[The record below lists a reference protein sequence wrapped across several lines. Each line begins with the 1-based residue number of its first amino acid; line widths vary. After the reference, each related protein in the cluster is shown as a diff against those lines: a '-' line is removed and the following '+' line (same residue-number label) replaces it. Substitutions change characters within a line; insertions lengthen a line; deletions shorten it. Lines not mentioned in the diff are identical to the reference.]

1 MSKVS
6 TKAPKERIIRST
18 REKICHEIVFIIFV
32 LYAITLLYP
41 FFFLLINS
49 FKVDVWEMRNNP
61 LGFPKTFGFSSY
73 SVAWVK
79 MNIAEMF
86 FNTITLAVGQTL
98 VSMALTCMAA
108 YVLAK
113 YPFKGNKFIYTFVIV
128 CSVVPTFGA
137 EAALFNLMTNVFH
150 LRNSYVGMLCLCG
163 AFGGPFL
170 YLHSFFKGIPWSF
183 AESAMIDGASD
194 YRIFLQIMLPL
205 AKNGVLVFTIMKF
218 MGYWN
223 EYWQAFL
230 YYGQHPTLAVGLQ
243 LLSGLAGQGG
253 LPYSV
258 FFAGTILCIIPVL
271 IFYAIFSDKLMSN
284 LNAGGIKG

>member
-1 MSKVS
+1 
-6 TKAPKERIIRST
+6 
-18 REKICHEIVFIIFV
+18 
-32 LYAITLLYP
+32 
-41 FFFLLINS
+41 
-49 FKVDVWEMRNNP
+49 
-61 LGFPKTFGFSSY
+61 
-73 SVAWVK
+73 
-79 MNIAEMF
+79 
-86 FNTITLAVGQTL
+86 
-98 VSMALTCMAA
+98 
-108 YVLAK
+108 
-113 YPFKGNKFIYTFVIV
+113 
-128 CSVVPTFGA
+128 
-137 EAALFNLMTNVFH
+137 TNVFH

>member
-1 MSKVS
+1 MSKVL
-6 TKAPKERIIRST
+6 TKKPKERIIRST
-18 REKICHEIVFIIFV
+18 REKICHEIVFVIFV
-32 LYAITLLYP
+32 IYAITLLYP

-49 FKVDVWEMRNNP
+49 FKIDVWEMRNNP
-61 LGFPKTFGFSSY
+61 LGFPKKFGFEAY

-79 MNIAEMF
+79 MDIAKMF
-86 FNTITLAVGQTL
+86 FNTITLSVGQTF

-113 YPFKGNKFIYTFVIV
+113 YHFKGNRFIYTFVIV
-128 CSVVPTFGA
+128 SSVIPTFGA
-137 EAALFNLMTNVFH
+137 EAALFNLMSNVLH
-150 LRNSYVGMLCLCG
+150 LRNTYIGMLCLCG

-170 YLHSFFKGIPWSF
+170 YLHSFFKGIPWSY

-205 AKNGVLVFTIMKF
+205 AKNGILVFTIMKF

-243 LLSGLAGQGG
+243 QLSGLAGQGG